1 MLKLFNIS
9 INVIIENKK
18 IRGHLIYD
26 IESSAFQL
34 TIKHAMQPAN
44 IPKVAGW
51 QPTKMDPWLLQAA
64 PKMLP
69 LAPQIK

>member
-34 TIKHAMQPAN
+34 TIKQAMQPAN

-51 QPTKMDPWLLQAA
+51 QPTKMDP
-64 PKMLP
+64 
-69 LAPQIK
+69 